1 MANLKGKEMTQTDV
15 VPTSV
20 GAERFGMFVR
30 NASGRLNRIAEVTC
44 ALLVGLMVL
53 VVWLGIV
60 DRYFV
65 GANITWTE
73 EFARYVMIWAALL
86 AVSCGARKREHIG
99 FNLLVDRLPERLRQ
113 LLANVVDLVSV
124 LFFVYLVVYGL
135 RMTIDGAHQYATIF
149 GMTMMVPFAAVP
161 VSAFLTV
168 IQILSTSPLL
178 TQFPKYM
185 SVGNNK

>member
-20 GAERFGMFVR
+20 GAERFGMFVQ
-30 NASGRLNRIAEVTC
+30 NVSGRLNRIVEVTC

-86 AVSCGARKREHIG
+86 AMSCGARKREHIG
-99 FNLLVDRLPERLRQ
+99 FNLLVDKLPERLRQ
-113 LLANVVDLVSV
+113 LLVIVVDLISV

-135 RMTIDGAHQYATIF
+135 RMTIDGTHQYATIF

-178 TQFPKYM
+178 IQFPKYM
-185 SVGNNK
+185 PVGNNK

>member
-1 MANLKGKEMTQTDV
+1 MANLKGKEMTRTDV

-20 GAERFGMFVR
+20 EVGRFGVFVQ
-30 NASGRLNRIAEVTC
+30 NVSGRLNRIVEVTC

-73 EFARYVMIWAALL
+73 EFARYVMIWSALL

-99 FNLLVDRLPERLRQ
+99 FNLLVDKLPERLRQ
-113 LLANVVDLVSV
+113 LLAIVVDIISI

-135 RMTIDGAHQYATIF
+135 RMTIDGAHQYANIF
-149 GMTMMVPFAAVP
+149 GITMMIPFAAVP

-168 IQILSTSPLL
+168 IQILFTSPLL
-178 TQFPKYM
+178 SLFPKYLP
-185 SVGNNK
+185 VGNNK